1 MRHGVVRSVTGASR
15 SMRETSREHG
25 DAALEQSVDYDA
37 PGSDLDDG
45 LGTLRDRLSRLEA
58 KFDAESRS
66 LLGRAS
72 KSMALIALVIS
83 LVAGGYGLFDT
94 FYIQRQRERE
104 SDANEVRQTVHRIS
118 EMNGQIATF
127 MAKNDFASANAL
139 SFNYN
144 SEKLAILVR
153 AADLIQKNH
162 SHPDFIDSSTY
173 LVLSSEQLNFAD
185 NDLALRYAQ
194 YAFALAGPNAILG
207 AEALRY
213 QARVLF
219 APGPQQ
225 DRAMARQVY
234 AQARDRVRNFS
245 SYVSDSVEFNILGEW
260 LVSEANF
267 GECSEAEKIS
277 AILSDTMQKSRMPII
292 QKQTLL
298 GTLNNNAWLSGA
310 CNGKILPSL

>member
-1 MRHGVVRSVTGASR
+1 MNESSGERDDVV
-15 SMRETSREHG
+15 
-25 DAALEQSVDYDA
+25 LEQSEIHRA
-37 PGSDLDDG
+37 PTADQDDG
-45 LGTLRDRLSRLEA
+45 IGSLRERLSRLEA
-58 KFDAESRS
+58 KVDTDSRS

-72 KSMALIALVIS
+72 KSMALVALVIS

-127 MAKNDFASANAL
+127 MAKNDFASASAL

-153 AADLIQKNH
+153 AADLIRKNR
-162 SHPDFIDSSTY
+162 SHPDFVDSSTY
-173 LVLSSEQLNFAD
+173 IVLSSEQLNFAD
-185 NDLALRYAQ
+185 NNLALEYARYAFDLAGQ
-194 YAFALAGPNAILG
+194 NPILG

-225 DRAMARQVY
+225 DRAMARQIY

-245 SYVSDSVEFNILGEW
+245 SFVSDSVEFNILGEW

-267 GECSEAEKIS
+267 GDCSEAEKVS
-277 AILSDTMQKSRMPII
+277 ATLSDTMKSSHMPLL
-292 QKQTLL
+292 QKQTML
-298 GTLNNNAWLSGA
+298 GNLSNNAWLSGA
-310 CNGKILPSL
+310 CNGKILPKL